1 MFNFLYVEHF
11 NSDPNMSRDKK
22 IVLSRHYRH
31 WSQGNLHL
39 MCDKIVVVFIIC
51 TIIKVLTAQRS
62 SMYIDLDDEIL
73 LLDKVSTGHFSL
85 DDPRLGM

>member
-1 MFNFLYVEHF
+1 
-11 NSDPNMSRDKK
+11 
-22 IVLSRHYRH
+22 
-31 WSQGNLHL
+31 